1 MERRRRRAWTA
12 RVVNPFVPQAVRD
25 ARPEVVFRARV
36 LVAVLIFNGLMF
48 AFTRTVGALTGY
60 AWPLD
65 HTLLNWLVIGTTVA
79 VHLLCLSL
87 FRRTGSFLLAGN
99 VFVGWVYLLVTVVAV
114 EASGPAVDRV
124 LRWMLLVPLYG
135 FLALGLRGGLA
146 WTAVALATSGL
157 LHGLELPFLSDV
169 HLRAWWDWSML
180 AVAVVIGLVVY
191 ENVVLRL
198 LGLLETE
205 RRRFAD
211 AALHDPLTGLA
222 NRHAF
227 DQALH
232 RGLDEAHTAG
242 AVLALVYLDLDR
254 FKPVNDAHGH
264 AAGDEVLRVVARRL
278 ESAFREVDLVARVG
292 GDEFA
297 VIVRPEGA
305 PPTLAPRLENARAL
319 LASPVAWKGRELRVT
334 ASIGMAV
341 YPDAATTAEGLLA
354 RADEAMYK
362 AKRTGDKVAIAYG
375 PGA

>member
-1 MERRRRRAWTA
+1 MERSRRRAWTA
-12 RVVNPFVPQAVRD
+12 RLTTPFIPQAVRD

-48 AFTRTVGALTGY
+48 AFTRTLGALTGY
-60 AWPLD
+60 AWPMD
-65 HTLLNWLVIGTTVA
+65 HAALNWLLIGTTIA
-79 VHLLCLSL
+79 VHLFCLSL

-99 VFVGWVYLLVTVVAV
+99 VFVGWVYLLVTAVAV

-135 FLALGLRGGLA
+135 FLALGLRGGIA
-146 WTAVALATSGL
+146 WTVAALATSGL

-169 HLRAWWDWSML
+169 HLRVWWDWSML

-191 ENVVLRL
+191 ENVVQRL

-232 RGLDEAHTAG
+232 RGLDRARRAG
-242 AVLALVYLDLDR
+242 AGLALVYLDLDG

-278 ESAFREVDLVARVG
+278 ESAFREGDLVARVG

-297 VIVRPEGA
+297 VIVRPEGT
-305 PPTLAPRLENARAL
+305 PPPLAARLEGARAL
-319 LASPVAWKGRELRVT
+319 LATPVVWAGRDLRVT

-341 YPDAATTAEGLLA
+341 YPDAASTAEALLA

-362 AKRTGDKVAIAYG
+362 AKRTGDRVAIAYG